1 MNKIKEEE
9 LEQIRNTQQELNEI
23 LNSIG
28 YLESKKHAL
37 LHRIKQVNED
47 EVEIKQKLEKEYGSI
62 DINIE
67 DGTYTTIEENVEEN
81 VE

>member
-28 YLESKKHAL
+28 YLESQKHAL

-47 EVEIKQKLEKEYGSI
+47 EVEIKQRL
-62 DINIE
+62 E

>member
-28 YLESKKHAL
+28 YLESQKHAL

-47 EVEIKQKLEKEYGSI
+47 EVEIKQRLEEEYGSI
-62 DINIE
+62 NINIE